1 MFDEVLKYGSLIVDA
16 FVAYE
21 QPVFVFIPPFGEIR
35 GGAWVVLDASINAS
49 VMEMYACAGTARGGV
64 LEANGAASVKYRT
77 KELIS
82 TMHRLDEEL
91 KSLDAKLAGES
102 LSSEEAAAVKDAVF
116 KRERSLLPVYE
127 QIAVQFCELHDTPGR
142 MKAVG
147 VIEREVEWRQARSF
161 FYWRL
166 RRKLA
171 EFDLRKQLIQA
182 AEVGRGVEAPTPVEA
197 SAKIEQ
203 WFMDTPGMTKED
215 WQDDKMVLSWMA
227 DHHADLEKKVLTYTK
242 ECVVQEVLQ
251 VMTAGG
257 NTARVGASGI
267 VEGLVR
273 ACENMD
279 NEEKDEF
286 KNMLA
291 EALGL

>member
-1 MFDEVLKYGSLIVDA
+1 
-16 FVAYE
+16 
-21 QPVFVFIPPFGEIR
+21 
-35 GGAWVVLDASINAS
+35 
-49 VMEMYACAGTARGGV
+49 MYASAGTARGGV

-77 KELIS
+77 KDLIL
-82 TMHRLDEEL
+82 TMHRLDDEL

-102 LSSEEAAAVKDAVF
+102 LSASEIAGIKEAISS
-116 KRERSLLPVYE
+116 RERSLLPVYE
-127 QIAVQFCELHDTPGR
+127 QISVQFCELHDTPGR

-182 AEVGRGVEAPTPVEA
+182 AAVGRGVEAPTPVEA
-197 SAKIEQ
+197 SATIEQ
-203 WFMDTPGMTKED
+203 WFVETSGMTKED
-215 WQDDKMVLSWMA
+215 WQNDKKVLSWMA
-227 DHHADLEKKVLTYTK
+227 DCHAELEKKVLSYTK

-267 VEGLVR
+267 VEGLAR
-273 ACENMD
+273 ACETMN
-279 NEEKDEF
+279 NAEKDEF
-286 KNMLA
+286 KKMLM
-291 EALGL
+291 EALRL